1 MNTKIRWTDRER
13 ELVLSKATELIHSS
27 GYNIMEALRQAQQIV
42 IAFDRQR
49 PLISRGYC
57 VDLVKEVKHR
67 MHMVPEKLIP
77 KVQQTTKPVDEHL
90 PEKPLPVTMAETTC
104 SASLDSLINAL
115 AKQVA
120 ETFKQHVKVAIQ
132 ELEHE
137 FKVEKHNPTYTATG
151 SFKPRIVII
160 GLLGDQVHSITREF
174 QDHYDIKCIDTDR
187 AMGMEPPAANAY
199 LLMKNFINHPLYHK
213 YQAYPQHVLI
223 DGGMSTLRMWLN
235 TKGKEL

>member
-1 MNTKIRWTDRER
+1 MNVKIRWTDRER
-13 ELVLSKATELIHSS
+13 ELVLSKATQLMHTG
-27 GYNIMEALRQAQQIV
+27 GYNIMEALRQAQQQVIV
-42 IAFDRQR
+42 PDRRR

-67 MHMVPEKLIP
+67 AANVVPVKTAPVLVQAP
-77 KVQQTTKPVDEHL
+77 KVEELMPAPVSVLDHS
-90 PEKPLPVTMAETTC
+90 T
-104 SASLDSLINAL
+104 SLDSLINAL

-120 ETFKQHVKVAIQ
+120 ETFKQHVKVAIK

-137 FKVEKHNPTYTATG
+137 FKVEKHNPTYAATG
-151 SFKPRIVII
+151 SFKPRVVII
-160 GLLGDQVHSITREF
+160 GLLGDQVHSITKEF
-174 QDHYDIKCIDTDR
+174 QDRYDIKCIDTDR
-187 AMGMEPPAANAY
+187 AMGMEPPTANAY

-235 TKGKEL
+235 TKGQEL

>member
-1 MNTKIRWTDRER
+1 MNAKIRWTDRER
-13 ELVLSKATELIHSS
+13 ELVLSKATQLMHDGNYS
-27 GYNIMEALRQAQQIV
+27 IMEALRQAQQSV

-57 VDLVKEVKHR
+57 VDLVKEVKSR
-67 MHMVPEKLIP
+67 VANSVPVKSAP
-77 KVQQTTKPVDEHL
+77 KVVQP
-90 PEKPLPVTMAETTC
+90 PEVKETLAVTMSEPSC
-104 SASLDSLINAL
+104 NASLDSLISTI
-115 AKQVA
+115 AKQIA

-137 FKVEKHNPTYTATG
+137 FKLEKHNPSYNATG
-151 SFKPRIVII
+151 SFKPRIVIV
-160 GLLGDQVHSITREF
+160 GLLGDQVHSITKEY
-174 QDHYDIKCIDTDR
+174 QNYYDIKCIDTDR

-213 YQAYPQHVLI
+213 YQSYPQHVLI

>member
-1 MNTKIRWTDRER
+1 MNVKIRWTDRER
-13 ELVLSKATELIHSS
+13 ELVLSKATQLMHTGS
-27 GYNIMEALRQAQQIV
+27 YNIMEALRQAQQQVIV
-42 IAFDRQR
+42 PDRRR

-67 MHMVPEKLIP
+67 AANAVPAKAASVLVQAP
-77 KVQQTTKPVDEHL
+77 KVEEPMPVSVLDHS
-90 PEKPLPVTMAETTC
+90 T
-104 SASLDSLINAL
+104 SLDSLINAL

-120 ETFKQHVKVAIQ
+120 ETFKQHVKVAIK

-137 FKVEKHNPTYTATG
+137 FKLEKHNPTYAATG
-151 SFKPRIVII
+151 SFKPRVVII
-160 GLLGDQVHSITREF
+160 GLLGDQVHSITKEF
-174 QDHYDIKCIDTDR
+174 QDRYDIKCIDTDR
-187 AMGMEPPAANAY
+187 AMGMEPPSANAY

-213 YQAYPQHVLI
+213 YQVYPQHVLI

>member
-1 MNTKIRWTDRER
+1 MNVKIRWTDRER
-13 ELVLSKATELIHSS
+13 ELVLSKATQLMHTG
-27 GYNIMEALRQAQQIV
+27 GYNIMEALRQAQQQVIV
-42 IAFDRQR
+42 PDRRR

-67 MHMVPEKLIP
+67 AANVVPVKPAPVLVQAP
-77 KVQQTTKPVDEHL
+77 KVDEHM
-90 PEKPLPVTMAETTC
+90 PAPVSVLDHST
-104 SASLDSLINAL
+104 SLDSLINAL

-120 ETFKQHVKVAIQ
+120 ETFKQHVKVAIK

-137 FKVEKHNPTYTATG
+137 FKLEKHNPTYAATG
-151 SFKPRIVII
+151 SFKPRVVII
-160 GLLGDQVHSITREF
+160 GLLGDQVHSITKEF
-174 QDHYDIKCIDTDR
+174 QDRYDIKCIDTDR
-187 AMGMEPPAANAY
+187 AMGMEPPSANAY

-235 TKGKEL
+235 TKGQEL

>member
-1 MNTKIRWTDRER
+1 MNIKIRWTDRER
-13 ELVLSKATELIHSS
+13 ELVLSKATQLMHTG
-27 GYNIMEALRQAQQIV
+27 GYNIMEALRQAQQQVIV
-42 IAFDRQR
+42 PERRR

-67 MHMVPEKLIP
+67 AANVVPVKAAP
-77 KVQQTTKPVDEHL
+77 VHVQAPVVEEPMTAPTSVLDH
-90 PEKPLPVTMAETTC
+90 

-120 ETFKQHVKVAIQ
+120 ETFKQHVKVAIK

-137 FKVEKHNPTYTATG
+137 FKVEKHNPTYAATG
-151 SFKPRIVII
+151 SFKPRVVII
-160 GLLGDQVHSITREF
+160 GLLGDQVHAITREF
-174 QDHYDIKCIDTDR
+174 QDRYDIKCIDTDR
-187 AMGMEPPAANAY
+187 AMGMEPPSANAY

-235 TKGKEL
+235 TKGQEL

>member
-27 GYNIMEALRQAQQIV
+27 GYNIMEALRQAQQVV

-49 PLISRGYC
+49 PLVSRGYC
-57 VDLVKEVKHR
+57 VDLVKEVKRR
-67 MHMVPEKLIP
+67 MHTVPEKLIP
-77 KVQQTTKPVDEHL
+77 KVQQATEPIG
-90 PEKPLPVTMAETTC
+90 KPLPDPKLSVTMLDHGT
-104 SASLDSLINAL
+104 SLDSLINAV
-115 AKQVA
+115 AKQIA
-120 ETFKQHVKVAIQ
+120 ETFKQHVQIAIK

-137 FKVEKHNPTYTATG
+137 FKVVKHNPTYETTG
-151 SFKPRIVII
+151 IFKPKVVII
-160 GLLGDQVHSITREF
+160 GLLGDQVHSITKEF
-174 QDHYDIKCIDTDR
+174 QSYYDIKCIDTDR
-187 AMGMEPPAANAY
+187 AMGMEPPSANAY

-223 DGGMSTLRMWLN
+223 DGGISTLRMWLS

>member
-1 MNTKIRWTDRER
+1 MNVKIRWTDRER
-13 ELVLSKATELIHSS
+13 ELVLSKATQLMHTG
-27 GYNIMEALRQAQQIV
+27 GYNIMEALRQAQQQVIV
-42 IAFDRQR
+42 PDRRR
-49 PLISRGYC
+49 PLVSRGYC

-67 MHMVPEKLIP
+67 AANVVPTKASPVLVQAP
-77 KVQQTTKPVDEHL
+77 KVEEPMPAPASVLDH
-90 PEKPLPVTMAETTC
+90 

-120 ETFKQHVKVAIQ
+120 ETFKQHVKVAIK

-137 FKVEKHNPTYTATG
+137 FKLEKHNPSYAATG
-151 SFKPRIVII
+151 SFKPRVVII
-160 GLLGDQVHSITREF
+160 GLLGDQVHSITKEF
-174 QDHYDIKCIDTDR
+174 QDRYDIKCIDTDR
-187 AMGMEPPAANAY
+187 AMGMEPPSANAY

-235 TKGKEL
+235 TKGQEL

>member
-1 MNTKIRWTDRER
+1 MNTKIRWSDRER
-13 ELVLSKATELIHSS
+13 ELVLSKATQLMHTY
-27 GYNIMEALRQAQQIV
+27 GYNTMEALRQAQQQVIV
-42 IAFDRQR
+42 PDRRR

-57 VDLVKEVKHR
+57 VDLVKEIKTRIANNVPVKGSPALVQ
-67 MHMVPEKLIP
+67 VPKIE
-77 KVQQTTKPVDEHL
+77 ESM
-90 PEKPLPVTMAETTC
+90 PVTMTEPTC

-137 FKVEKHNPTYTATG
+137 FKVEKHNPAYAATG

>member
-1 MNTKIRWTDRER
+1 MNVKIRWTDRER
-13 ELVLSKATELIHSS
+13 ELVLSKATQLMHTG
-27 GYNIMEALRQAQQIV
+27 GYNIMEALRQAQQQVIV
-42 IAFDRQR
+42 PDRRR

-67 MHMVPEKLIP
+67 AANVVPVKTAPVLI
-77 KVQQTTKPVDEHL
+77 QAPVVEE
-90 PEKPLPVTMAETTC
+90 PMPVPTSVLDH

-120 ETFKQHVKVAIQ
+120 ETFKQHVKVAIK

-137 FKVEKHNPTYTATG
+137 FRVEKHNPTYAATG
-151 SFKPRIVII
+151 SFKPKVVII

-174 QDHYDIKCIDTDR
+174 QDRYDIKCIDTDR
-187 AMGMEPPAANAY
+187 AMGMEPPSANAY

-235 TKGKEL
+235 TKGQEL

>member
-1 MNTKIRWTDRER
+1 MNTKIRWSDRER
-13 ELVLSKATELIHSS
+13 ELVLSKATQLMHTG
-27 GYNIMEALRQAQQIV
+27 GYNIMEALRQAQQQVIV
-42 IAFDRQR
+42 PDRRR

-57 VDLVKEVKHR
+57 VDLVKEVKYR
-67 MHMVPEKLIP
+67 AANVVPVKATQVPVQVP
-77 KVQQTTKPVDEHL
+77 KVE
-90 PEKPLPVTMAETTC
+90 ESMPVTMAEPTC

-137 FKVEKHNPTYTATG
+137 FKVEKHNPAYAATG

>member
-13 ELVLSKATELIHSS
+13 ELVLSKATQLMHTG
-27 GYNIMEALRQAQQIV
+27 GYNIMEALRQAQQQVIV
-42 IAFDRQR
+42 PDRRR
-49 PLISRGYC
+49 PLVSRAYC

-67 MHMVPEKLIP
+67 AANAVPVKAALAL
-77 KVQQTTKPVDEHL
+77 VQAPVVEEPMTAPTSVLDH
-90 PEKPLPVTMAETTC
+90 

-120 ETFKQHVKVAIQ
+120 ETFKQHVKVAIK

-137 FKVEKHNPTYTATG
+137 FKVEKHNPSYAATG
-151 SFKPRIVII
+151 SFKPRVVII

-174 QDHYDIKCIDTDR
+174 QDRYDIKCIDTDR
-187 AMGMEPPAANAY
+187 AMGMEPPSANAY

-235 TKGKEL
+235 TKGQEL